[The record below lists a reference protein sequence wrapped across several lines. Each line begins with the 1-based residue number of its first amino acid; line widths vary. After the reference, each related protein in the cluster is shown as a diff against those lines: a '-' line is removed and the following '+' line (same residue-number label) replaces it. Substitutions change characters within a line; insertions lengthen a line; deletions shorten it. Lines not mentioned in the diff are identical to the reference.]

1 MIMLFAFLSAIS
13 TGSYALFQYFAKIN
27 GVRFTGFNA
36 FSASLNTDFTIF
48 NALIHSFKLFTF
60 CDTMGAHFYAFGTEF
75 YTCFFH
81 FLD

>member
-13 TGSYALFQYFAKIN
+13 TGSYALFQYFAKIS

-36 FSASLNTDFTIF
+36 VSTSLNADFTIF
-48 NALIHSFKLFTF
+48 DALIHSFKLFTF
-60 CDTMGAHFYAFGTEF
+60 CGAMGASLYAFGTEF
-75 YTCFFH
+75 DTCFFQ